1 MTITVKITQIFEVTS
16 VFKADNC
23 LHAFKLNSEWLA
35 QEYGNLEQYKTNEQG
50 FILEEVKA

>member
-1 MTITVKITQIFEVTS
+1 MTITVKITQKFEVTS
-16 VFKADNC
+16 VFEADNC

-50 FILEEVKA
+50 FILEEVTA